1 MTQFSSDALR
11 QAHRSL
17 LSTLRKC
24 GKINMPNLGKS
35 PQTLLTQRIAALRV
49 ALDLIR
55 KEQMLMEIGEEQP

>member
-1 MTQFSSDALR
+1 
-11 QAHRSL
+11 
-17 LSTLRKC
+17 
-24 GKINMPNLGKS
+24 MPNLGKS